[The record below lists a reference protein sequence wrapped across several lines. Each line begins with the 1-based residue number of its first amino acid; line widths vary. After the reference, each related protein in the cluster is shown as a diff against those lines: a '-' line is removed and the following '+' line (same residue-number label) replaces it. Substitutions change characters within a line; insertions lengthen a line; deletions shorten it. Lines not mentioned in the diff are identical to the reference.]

1 MHRIVK
7 LLLFIIFICSCLNFA
22 QAREPIN
29 VKAGW
34 NLISSLSTGSIS
46 STISTVPSN
55 IILYPI
61 YKFNNAS
68 QMYESVSSIE
78 AGESY
83 WVRISQN
90 GKIYFNRPKASVL
103 DTVNV
108 YRGWNSFGSI
118 SNGSA
123 SVLIRTV
130 PPGILN
136 SPFYKFDSNTGL
148 LAIANDLT
156 RGAGYWVDIKQNGK
170 LIIQSTTY
178 GQQNNDTSRVQLT
191 FSEPM
196 SRTGI
201 FNVSNYLVLKDLV
214 TPVRVYKVGIAGDD
228 NIVVLFT
235 EKYSPSSAYKVIVN
249 NLRDR
254 AGNLINREFNFAFY

>member
-1 MHRIVK
+1 MHRSAI
-7 LLLFIIFICSCLNFA
+7 LLLFIILILSGFSFA

-29 VKAGW
+29 VNAGW
-34 NLISSLSTGSIS
+34 NLISSLSTGPIS
-46 STISTVPSN
+46 STITTTPAN
-55 IILYPI
+55 IISFPI

-68 QMYESVSSIE
+68 QTYESVTSIE

-90 GKIYFNRPKASVL
+90 GKIYFNRPKASIV
-103 DTVNV
+103 DSVNV

-214 TPVRVYKVGIAGDD
+214 TPVRVYKVGISSNDT
-228 NIVVLFT
+228 IVVLFT
-235 EKYSPSSAYKVIVN
+235 EKYSPSSTYKVIVN